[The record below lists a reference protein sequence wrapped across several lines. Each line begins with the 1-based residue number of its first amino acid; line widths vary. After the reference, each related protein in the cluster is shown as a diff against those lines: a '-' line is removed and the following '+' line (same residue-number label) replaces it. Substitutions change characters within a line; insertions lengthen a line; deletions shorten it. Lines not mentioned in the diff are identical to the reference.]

1 MSLTERTAWDC
12 NQKRIEWTSPSMM
25 GDPWMLMIQPSW
37 WSLHNGEPLY
47 IHEHIIYLVNP
58 DEPWVCPRKF
68 MVRESL
74 ATDPCHEYI
83 RNVLATQCDQGEKSY
98 ALLPTSKITCTAI
111 IQGWDFSGFCG
122 VYAHKSE
129 ARAFCTTWVTLGRRL
144 GWSKLQHNGL
154 DGCFIGITL
163 ILLPVVQLLESHT
176 IDGHV
181 QGLGGT
187 SSGDFRHVRSYGEKR
202 NALG

>member
-68 MVRESL
+68 IVRESL
-74 ATDPCHEYI
+74 ATDPCHEYT
-83 RNVLATQCDQGEKSY
+83 RNVLATQCDQGENLMHCCQQVKLLAQQSSKDETSVDFVVY
-98 ALLPTSKITCTAI
+98 MLTNLRQEPPALH
-111 IQGWDFSGFCG
+111 GWLWAG
-122 VYAHKSE
+122 
-129 ARAFCTTWVTLGRRL
+129 
-144 GWSKLQHNGL
+144 GL
-154 DGCFIGITL
+154 DGANCSTM
-163 ILLPVVQLLESHT
+163 
-176 IDGHV
+176 
-181 QGLGGT
+181 
-187 SSGDFRHVRSYGEKR
+187 
-202 NALG
+202 A